1 MYINPY
7 FTDEETEAERY
18 LTQITVGICAEGV
31 LICAE
36 IKTTGS
42 YSPRQKKAS
51 LFIYVYTY
59 IYKSLCLC
67 VCTG

>member
-1 MYINPY
+1 MPTVTFKECCEVGVYINPY

-42 YSPRQKKAS
+42 YSPR
-51 LFIYVYTY
+51 
-59 IYKSLCLC
+59 
-67 VCTG
+67 